1 MARKAEQYSV
11 GILFPTKT
19 ETTIKYVTGVQ
30 TQPKVAKWEDGK
42 QAMKFSKDYAK
53 DLAFGLCVNGYA
65 AVIMLNTDY
74 LDLRNPEKNKIEIV
88 DIETELTKYIIGRK
102 EEKEVKQYL
111 YNRLVFLATERPKL
125 MPRKKDNLDT
135 LKESYFF
142 WVDEFNDGYMPE
154 MKTVND
160 DKISAWL
167 VEQYR
172 NYKE

>member
-65 AVIMLNTDY
+65 AIVMIKPDY
-74 LDLRNPEKNKIEIV
+74 LTLVNPESNE
-88 DIETELTKYIIGRK
+88 
-102 EEKEVKQYL
+102 
-111 YNRLVFLATERPKL
+111 
-125 MPRKKDNLDT
+125 
-135 LKESYFF
+135 
-142 WVDEFNDGYMPE
+142 
-154 MKTVND
+154 
-160 DKISAWL
+160 
-167 VEQYR
+167 
-172 NYKE
+172 